1 MKPGIRHHVVLGS
14 LLLSLSAASWV
25 EAAPLSDF
33 EQFRSFPYMDR
44 SYREAK
50 KGNWAEVERL
60 MRHLLA
66 KVPKNDEARAM
77 LVEALAKQRRYK
89 DAVQAL
95 PDNPDNSDALLNL
108 RLTWIEQDP
117 PTSEQVEKWMA
128 TSPLNQR
135 VRLWQAY
142 SLSLA
147 KFGGALKAYNWL
159 AQLAPKGDDNILRL
173 ARSNWSEQ
181 LRDWN
186 GTIEQLAPLA
196 ARKQLDAEG
205 WQRLANAY
213 VQRLEEKPLQ
223 DLLQQAPTP
232 EAARKARL
240 AMVDRAIALGHIQ
253 QAQRWMQSLPAGDLA
268 DPAQRQQLWELAR
281 QTGDTST
288 VQRLSSELQRPC
300 METAEWL
307 SRRDPQAALAQLR
320 GCSPSDDP
328 QTWLVLAQRL
338 QATELLQSQR
348 LPEPWD
354 SKRRERLLDVWQA
367 QGQSDKVMAW
377 LASQPQTA
385 DVVKRRAELLQALGR
400 NGEAATLW
408 ERYYQQ
414 TGNLG
419 SLNQATYLAL
429 NNGQRDHAQQLL
441 EEAFD
446 RHGGRLPAAM
456 LERLAGLY
464 GSPSAST
471 PAQQQRMVSLL
482 SRVDVAT
489 RGQLLGQLAENGQ
502 CDAVRQAI
510 GAQPKEAGEFRA
522 LGRCAMPDRPGEAVV
537 YYQTAERL
545 GDRGT
550 RLPLAYALE
559 ASGDSAGAL
568 RIWRSVPDSALT
580 ENARLTASRSALTVG
595 DTHVAEHYWQQSST
609 RGSNEWALGA
619 AIAQAQGNYAL
630 ALERQ
635 RQALQQSP
643 DAGHFYAASVTAQKA
658 GDLSQSTAWLA
669 EAVRRDPKNPRYSA
683 DYGMRLAGAET
694 RQERA
699 RAIPYLQTATRNFP
713 EDYSLGETLAWR
725 YDEVEDSASARKEL
739 RRVIDLEQNPVAGD
753 DNSGSLQARRYRQ
766 RRAHETLSRRD
777 SRTLASTWSPAGVST
792 NDILRP
798 DNTQGTARH
807 AASQNVQVAMWDH
820 ALGDEPSRA
829 GSTLSVYG
837 RALLGGAGR
846 SSYAESVGTGLGLRY
861 KPWGTANINFYAEI
875 YKQNTFD
882 DQDKQGLSLGE
893 FLNPNQLWDQLN
905 DHRKDGHTNTDYLL
919 RATASFLDQGRFRND
934 WRVDESDWEERFL
947 YLDAAWWTKA
957 GDHQWL
963 SRFQQGHTWKLPFNS
978 AQTLMPYGFLEFASQ
993 DPSND
998 WRQDLR
1004 TGLGLRWQ
1012 WWFDDDIYNA
1022 YRAHLTVRTEYQQSL
1037 GGNLYE
1043 GGNGVLL
1050 GVELNF

>member
-1 MKPGIRHHVVLGS
+1 MRPGICHQLMLAS
-14 LLLSLSAASWV
+14 LLLGVSAASWV
-25 EAAPLSDF
+25 DAAPLSDF

-60 MRHLLA
+60 MQHLLTI
-66 KVPKNDEARAM
+66 VPKNDEARAL
-77 LVEALAKQRRYK
+77 LVEALAKQRRYNE
-89 DAVQAL
+89 AVQAL
-95 PDNPDNSDALLNL
+95 PDNPDNSEALLNL

-117 PTSEQVEKWMA
+117 PTSEQVEKWLD

-147 KFGGALKAYNWL
+147 KFGGALKAHDWL
-159 AQLAPKGDDNILRL
+159 AQLSPKGDDNILRL
-173 ARSNWSEQ
+173 ARANWSEQ
-181 LRDWN
+181 LHDWN

-205 WQRLANAY
+205 WHRLANAY
-213 VQRLEEKPLQ
+213 VQRLEETPLQ

-232 EAARKARL
+232 EAAHKVRL
-240 AMVDRAIALGHIQ
+240 AMIDRAIAMGHIQ
-253 QAQRWMQSLPAGDLA
+253 QAQRWMQSLPADDLA
-268 DPAQRQQLWELAR
+268 DPAQRQRLWELAR
-281 QTGDTST
+281 QTGDTQA

-300 METAEWL
+300 LETAQWL
-307 SRRDPQAALAQLR
+307 SRRDPQAALDQLR

-338 QATELLQSQR
+338 QATELLQNQR

-354 SKRRERLLDVWQA
+354 SKRRERLLDVWQQ

-377 LASQPQTA
+377 LASQAQTA

-400 NGEAATLW
+400 SAEAATLW
-408 ERYYQQ
+408 ERHYQQ
-414 TGNLG
+414 TGNLD

-429 NNGQRDHAQQLL
+429 NNGQREHAQSLL
-441 EEAFD
+441 EDTFD

-456 LERLAGLY
+456 LQRLAGLY
-464 GSPSAST
+464 GSSSTTT
-471 PAQQQRMVSLL
+471 PAQQKRMALL
-482 SRVDVAT
+482 LNRVDAAT

-510 GAQPKEAGEFRA
+510 GVQPADPGELRA

-537 YYQTAERL
+537 YYQTAENF
-545 GDRGT
+545 GDRGS

-568 RIWRSVPDSALT
+568 RIWRSVPDSQLT
-580 ENARLTASRSALTVG
+580 ENARLTASRSALNIGAT
-595 DTHVAEHYWQQSST
+595 DTAERYWQQSRT

-619 AIAQAQGNYAL
+619 AIAQARGNDAL

-635 RQALQQSP
+635 RQALRQSP

-658 GDLSQSTAWLA
+658 GDLPQSTEWLA

-683 DYGMRLAGAET
+683 DYGMRLAGAES

-699 RAIPYLQTATRNFP
+699 RAIPFLQTATHHFP

-725 YDEVEDSASARKEL
+725 YDEVEDSASARQEL
-739 RRVIDLEQNPVAGD
+739 RRVIDLEQNPVAAD
-753 DNSGSLQARRYRQ
+753 DDSGSLEARRYRQ

-777 SRTLASTWSPAGVST
+777 SLTLASTWSPAGVST

-846 SSYAESVGTGLGLRY
+846 SSYAQSVGTGLGLRY

-882 DQDKQGLSLGE
+882 DQHKQGLNLGE

-905 DHRKDGHTNTDYLL
+905 DHRKDGHTSTDYLL
-919 RATASFLDQGRFRND
+919 RTTASFLDQGRFRND

-978 AQTLMPYGFLEFASQ
+978 AQTIMPYGFLEFASQ
-993 DPSND
+993 DPGND

-1012 WWFDDDIYNA
+1012 WWFNDDTYNA